1 MKVDC
6 RGLACPE
13 PVIRT
18 KRALDEIN
26 EGVIEVIVDNI
37 ASKENVKRF
46 AENQGY
52 TVDIKEDNG
61 LTILTIVKGY
71 ECKIIEDNSNNL
83 LNKTLLFKDDKVGE
97 GELGKKLLRGFLK
110 SLLDFDKLPKT
121 VIFINRGVFVTT
133 KEEFNDVQE
142 ILKTLNQKGVEIY
155 SCGLCMEHFGIKPEE
170 LKVGEIGNAFGTM
183 DALLNSENTIT
194 F

>member
-1 MKVDC
+1 MKIDC

-13 PVIRT
+13 PVIKT

-52 TVDIKEDNG
+52 SVDVKEDNG
-61 LTILTIVKGY
+61 ISILTIVKGY
-71 ECKIIEDNSNNL
+71 ECKIVEDNSNNL

-110 SLLDFDKLPKT
+110 TLLDFDKLPKT
-121 VIFINRGVFVTT
+121 ITFINRGVFVTT
-133 KEEFNDVQE
+133 KEEFSDVQE
-142 ILKTLNQKGVEIY
+142 ILKELNKKGVEIY
-155 SCGLCMEHFGIKPEE
+155 SCGLCMEHFGINPKE

>member
-1 MKVDC
+1 MKIDC

-13 PVIRT
+13 PVIKT

-52 TVDIKEDNG
+52 SVDVKEDNG
-61 LTILTIVKGY
+61 ISILTIVKGY
-71 ECKIIEDNSNNL
+71 ECKIVEDNSNNL

-110 SLLDFDKLPKT
+110 TLLDFDKLPKT
-121 VIFINRGVFVTT
+121 IIFINRGVFVTT
-133 KEEFNDVQE
+133 KEEFSDVQE
-142 ILKTLNQKGVEIY
+142 ILKELNKKGVEIY
-155 SCGLCMEHFGIKPEE
+155 SCGLCMEHFGINPKE